1 MEPLAAVRDPTRPPP
16 APKRPIAAAPA
27 AADLR
32 SVRRELRVMPSS
44 QEALCPGD
52 TYEEA
57 LGTGSPV
64 PPTSAFLRR
73 ERSDRA
79 VRLVPCREP
88 RPVLVSRASA
98 DSPCRG
104 VKEEGHESQAIPT
117 DRWRDPR
124 GPRSRRTVAGIHQGK
139 YAVVLSRHRRERR
152 AHRPWPGRHRS
163 GVHGSREHVRDR
175 VELSR
180 RRNDSGRPAW
190 TAALTFR

>member
-1 MEPLAAVRDPTRPPP
+1 MTPWPAVRAPTRPPP

-57 LGTGSPV
+57 LRAGSPV
-64 PPTSAFLRR
+64 PPTSAIWRR

-88 RPVLVSRASA
+88 RPVLVSRAAA
-98 DSPCRG
+98 DSPCRA
-104 VKEEGHESQAIPT
+104 VKEEGHESEAIPAG
-117 DRWRDPR
+117 RWRDPR
-124 GPRSRRTVAGIHQGK
+124 GPRSCRAVAGIHQGK
-139 YAVVLSRHRRERR
+139 YAVVLFRHRRERL
-152 AHRPWPGRHRS
+152 A
-163 GVHGSREHVRDR
+163 
-175 VELSR
+175 
-180 RRNDSGRPAW
+180 
-190 TAALTFR
+190 

>member
-1 MEPLAAVRDPTRPPP
+1 MEPLAAARDPTRPPP
-16 APKRPIAAAPA
+16 APTRPIAAAPA

-57 LGTGSPV
+57 LGAGSPV
-64 PPTSAFLRR
+64 TPRAAIGRR

-98 DSPCRG
+98 DSLCRG
-104 VKEEGHESQAIPT
+104 VKEEGHESQAIPA
-117 DRWRDPR
+117 DRGRDPR
-124 GPRSRRTVAGIHQGK
+124 VPRSRRTTPGIHQGE
-139 YAVVLSRHRRERR
+139 YAVVLCRHRQTRR
-152 AHRPWPGRHRS
+152 QTPLAPFIRP
-163 GVHGSREHVRDR
+163 
-175 VELSR
+175 
-180 RRNDSGRPAW
+180 
-190 TAALTFR
+190 